1 MDTPISEFEGL
12 DRFFNVVYPLG
23 FALRATTQ
31 HVGKAGGLQI
41 LRCQGFEVNY
51 YNFTLDAPAWRDH
64 TSDFISFGARL
75 DSEALRLLQR

>member
-1 MDTPISEFEGL
+1 MDTPFSEFEGL
-12 DRFFNVVYPLG
+12 DRFFYVVYPLG

-64 TSDFISFGARL
+64 TSDFLSFGVRL